1 MAKGWAS
8 EDAVQDQIED
18 TVNDAVS
25 RARQALNAAG
35 PSQQY
40 CQECGAIIPARRREL
55 IPGVTLCVACQE
67 QADQS
72 QQDSGFNRRASKDSL
87 LR

>member
-25 RARQALNAAG
+25 RARQALDATG
-35 PSQQY
+35 PSRQY
-40 CQECGAIIPARRREL
+40 CQECGAVIPDKRREL
-55 IPGVTLCVACQE
+55 IPGVTLCVSCQE
-67 QADQS
+67 LADQNE
-72 QQDSGFNRRASKDSL
+72 QNSGFNRRASKDSL